1 MLLIL
6 SPIVPSGGLIDD
18 ALTNVYI
25 ISQKKT
31 PAKRGR
37 ILVLSDLCEDPNKKI
52 DIDAIE
58 HAPRVYSISSFT
70 FMYIKKDLHIVE
82 VFWVFRL

>member
-1 MLLIL
+1 MWWFPVAATPETTKGKYRSQYFSDL
-6 SPIVPSGGLIDD
+6 
-18 ALTNVYI
+18 YI
-25 ISQKKT
+25 IAHKKKT

-70 FMYIKKDLHIVE
+70 FMYIKKDPHYVE
-82 VFWVFRL
+82 VL